1 MEKNTEIMMDIVYA
15 KERKQKML
23 YVFISQP
30 MERLTNDE
38 FKQRRLEVLD
48 MVKRRY
54 PTEKI
59 RFITN
64 PLIASLPHDDN
75 LIVWYLGESLKCI
88 ASANLV
94 FFPKDWESDY
104 ICSLEHEICRYY
116 NIPIIHEDEYFTHES
131 AYYHY
136 DANNSPLSSCVK
148 GDK

>member
-1 MEKNTEIMMDIVYA
+1 MNI
-15 KERKQKML
+15 
-23 YVFISQP
+23 FISQP
-30 MERLTNDE
+30 MERLTNDKI
-38 FKQRRLEVLD
+38 KQCRLEVLD

-64 PLIASLPHDDN
+64 PLIANLPHDDS
-75 LIVWYLGESLKCI
+75 LIVWYLGKSLECI

-94 FFPKDWESDY
+94 FFSKDWESDY

-116 NIPIIHEDEYFTHES
+116 NIPILHEDECFTHENI
-131 AYYHY
+131 YYYY

-148 GDK
+148 GDN

>member
-1 MEKNTEIMMDIVYA
+1 M
-15 KERKQKML
+15 

-38 FKQRRLEVLD
+38 FKQCRLEVLD

-64 PLIASLPHDDN
+64 PLIENLPHDDN
-75 LIVWYLGESLKCI
+75 SIVWYLGKSLECI

-94 FFPKDWESDY
+94 FFSKDWESDY
-104 ICSLEHEICRYY
+104 ICSLQHAICHYCH
-116 NIPIIHEDEYFTHES
+116 IPITSEDEYSTHES
-131 AYYHY
+131 VYYHY

-148 GDK
+148 GDN

>member
-1 MEKNTEIMMDIVYA
+1 M
-15 KERKQKML
+15 

-48 MVKRRY
+48 LLKKRY

-64 PLIASLPHDDN
+64 PLIANLPHDDS

-94 FFPKDWESDY
+94 FFSKDWESDY
-104 ICSLEHEICRYY
+104 ICSLQHAICRYY
-116 NIPIIHEDEYFTHES
+116 CIPIAYEDGYFTHES

-148 GDK
+148 GEIGWQCERR

>member
-1 MEKNTEIMMDIVYA
+1 MN
-15 KERKQKML
+15 
-23 YVFISQP
+23 VFISQP
-30 MERLTNDE
+30 MIGLTNAE
-38 FKQRRLEVLD
+38 LKKYRSKVLD
-48 MVKRRY
+48 MIQRRY

-64 PLIASLPHDDN
+64 PLIANLPHDDS

-94 FFPKDWESDY
+94 FFSKDWESDY

-116 NIPIIHEDEYFTHES
+116 NLPIIHEAEYFTHES

-136 DANNSPLSSCVK
+136 DANNSPLSLLVRR
-148 GDK
+148 

>member
-1 MEKNTEIMMDIVYA
+1 MEKSTEIMMNIVYA
-15 KERKQKML
+15 KERKQKM

-64 PLIASLPHDDN
+64 PLIANLPHDDN
-75 LIVWYLGESLKCI
+75 SIVWYLGKSLECI
-88 ASANLV
+88 ASADLV
-94 FFPKDWESDY
+94 FFSKDWEIDY
-104 ICSLEHEICRYY
+104 ICSLQRAICRYY
-116 NIPIIHEDEYFTHES
+116 NIPIASEDEYSTHES